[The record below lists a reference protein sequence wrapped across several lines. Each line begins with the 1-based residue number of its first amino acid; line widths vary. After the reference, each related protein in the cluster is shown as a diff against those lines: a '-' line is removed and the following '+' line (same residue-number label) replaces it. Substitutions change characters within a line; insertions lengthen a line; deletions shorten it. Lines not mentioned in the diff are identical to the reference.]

1 MFPPIEDIYRLA
13 PELVACLFGMLI
25 MVVDPFLPRERKD
38 ISANL
43 GLLGA
48 LASMAAIV
56 LMARHPGAGMYGLLV
71 VDKFS
76 IFLHMIIFGAAALV
90 ILAADEYLKQEG
102 ILQGEFYA
110 LVLFATCG
118 MGIMAGAAE
127 LMTAFVGLEIS
138 SISSYIL
145 ACYRRAVLKSHESA
159 MKYFLLGSFATAFFL
174 YGVAMVYGAT
184 GTTFLAGIAA
194 SAGGAAGNQVLMKL
208 GFAMLFV
215 GMAFKIATAP
225 FQIWTPDVYEG
236 APTPVTALL
245 ASGPKAAAFA
255 VLLRIVFTAF
265 GDAGGTWFWIVWGSA
280 ALTMIVGNFAAV
292 VQSNVKRML
301 AYSSIAH
308 AGYMLV
314 AVAAAGAA
322 AETDS
327 AAGIAAVLFYLAA
340 YALMKLGAFIVVSHL
355 GGRGEQR
362 LALDDF
368 AGLST
373 RQPVTAACLM
383 LYLLSLLGLPLTA
396 GFLGKLYIFK
406 AALDARLIWL
416 VVIMAITSV
425 VGAFYYLRV
434 IWVMYFREA
443 HEELTTAPVAPGVAA
458 VMVVTAAGILVLF
471 FFPGAVMNF
480 AMQGA
485 MALR

>member
-1 MFPPIEDIYRLA
+1 MA
-13 PELVACLFGMLI
+13 PELVACFFGMLI
-25 MVVDPFLPRERKD
+25 MVADPFVARERKGVMGR
-38 ISANL
+38 L
-43 GLLGA
+43 GLAGALGA
-48 LASMAAIV
+48 LVAVEVMS
-56 LMARHPGAGMYGLLV
+56 RNPGAAMNGLLV
-71 VDKFS
+71 VDAFS
-76 IFLHMIIFGAAALV
+76 VFLHMIIYGAATLV
-90 ILAADEYLKQEG
+90 ILASYEYLERENLQ
-102 ILQGEFYA
+102 QGEFYA

-118 MGIMAGAAE
+118 MGIMASATE
-127 LMTAFVGLEIS
+127 LMTVFVGLEIS

-145 ACYRRAVLKSHESA
+145 ACYRRSALKSHESA

-184 GTTFLAGIAA
+184 GSTSLLAIRAA
-194 SAGGAAGNQVLMKL
+194 AAHSDGNHVLLTL
-208 GFAMLFV
+208 GFGMLFV

-225 FQIWTPDVYEG
+225 FQVWTPDVYEG

-255 VLLRIVFTAF
+255 VLLRILFTAF
-265 GDAGGTWFWIVWGSA
+265 GDASATWFLIIWTSA
-280 ALTMIVGNFAAV
+280 ALTMVVGNFAALA
-292 VQSNVKRML
+292 QSNVKRML

-308 AGYMLV
+308 AGYLLV

-322 AETDS
+322 KEGPD
-327 AAGIAAVLFYLAA
+327 AGIAAVLFYLLA
-340 YALMKLGAFIVVSHL
+340 YALMKLGAFTIVSHL

-362 LALDDF
+362 LAIEDY

-373 RQPVTAACLM
+373 RQPVTAACLA

-396 GFLGKLYIFK
+396 GFLGKVYIFR

-416 VVIMAITSV
+416 VVIMAVTTV

-443 HEELTTAPVAPGVAA
+443 QQEWTPSPVAPGVAA
-458 VMVVTAAGILVLF
+458 VMFLTVVGILALF
-471 FFPGAVMNF
+471 FFPGPLMTF
-480 AMQGA
+480 AMQSA
-485 MALR
+485 AALR

>member
-1 MFPPIEDIYRLA
+1 
-13 PELVACLFGMLI
+13 
-25 MVVDPFLPRERKD
+25 
-38 ISANL
+38 
-43 GLLGA
+43 
-48 LASMAAIV
+48 
-56 LMARHPGAGMYGLLV
+56 
-71 VDKFS
+71 
-76 IFLHMIIFGAAALV
+76 
-90 ILAADEYLKQEG
+90 
-102 ILQGEFYA
+102 
-110 LVLFATCG
+110 
-118 MGIMAGAAE
+118 
-127 LMTAFVGLEIS
+127 
-138 SISSYIL
+138 
-145 ACYRRAVLKSHESA
+145 
-159 MKYFLLGSFATAFFL
+159 
-174 YGVAMVYGAT
+174 
-184 GTTFLAGIAA
+184 
-194 SAGGAAGNQVLMKL
+194 MKL

>member
-1 MFPPIEDIYRLA
+1 MYRMA
-13 PELVACLFGMLI
+13 PELVACFFGMLI
-25 MVVDPFLPRERKD
+25 MVVDPFVPRERKD

-43 GLLGA
+43 GVLGSLAA
-48 LASMAAIV
+48 LASIL
-56 LMARHPGAGMYGLLV
+56 LMVRHPGEGMYGLLV
-71 VDKFS
+71 VDSFS
-76 IFLHMIIFGAAALV
+76 VFLHLIIFAAAALV
-90 ILAADEYLKQEG
+90 ILASDEYLKREG

-118 MGIMAGAAE
+118 MGIMTSATE
-127 LMTAFVGLEIS
+127 LMTVFVGLEIS
-138 SISSYIL
+138 SIASYIL
-145 ACYRRAVLKSHESA
+145 ACYRRATPKSHESA

-184 GTTFLAGIAA
+184 GSTSLLAIRTVVAH
-194 SAGGAAGNQVLMKL
+194 SAGNQVLLTL
-208 GFAMLFV
+208 GFGMLFV

-265 GDAGGTWFWIVWGSA
+265 GDASSTWFWIVWASA
-280 ALTMIVGNFAAV
+280 ALTMVVGNFAAV
-292 VQSNVKRML
+292 VQSNIKRML

-308 AGYMLV
+308 AGYLLV

-322 AETDS
+322 GENSD
-327 AAGIAAVLFYLAA
+327 AGIAAVLFYLVA
-340 YALMKLGAFIVVSHL
+340 YALMKLGAFTIVSHL
-355 GGRGEQR
+355 GGSGEQR
-362 LALDDF
+362 LAIDDY

-373 RQPVTAACLM
+373 KQPLTALCLS
-383 LYLLSLLGLPLTA
+383 LFLLSLLGLPLTA
-396 GFLGKLYIFK
+396 GFLGKLYIFQ

-416 VVIMAITSV
+416 VVIMAVTTV

-443 HEELTTAPVAPGVAA
+443 QQEWTPVPVTPGVASVMLITA
-458 VMVVTAAGILVLF
+458 VGILTLF
-471 FFPGAVMNF
+471 FAPGPLLAFAVRS
-480 AMQGA
+480 AA
-485 MALR
+485 ALR

>member
-1 MFPPIEDIYRLA
+1 MFPPMEDVYRLA
-13 PELVACLFGMLI
+13 PELVACFFGMLI
-25 MVVDPFLPRERKD
+25 MVADPFLPRERKD
-38 ISANL
+38 VSANV
-43 GLLGA
+43 GLFGA
-48 LASMAAIV
+48 LVAMAAV
-56 LMARHPGAGMYGLLV
+56 LVMAQHPGAGMYGLIV

-76 IFLHMIIFGAAALV
+76 VFLHMIIFGAAALV
-90 ILAADEYLKQEG
+90 LLAADEYLKQEG

-118 MGIMAGAAE
+118 MGIMASATE
-127 LMTAFVGLEIS
+127 LMTVFVGLEIS

-174 YGVAMVYGAT
+174 YGIAMVYGAT
-184 GTTFLAGIAA
+184 GTTYLEAIGV
-194 SAGGAAGNQVLMKL
+194 AAGQASGNHVLLTL
-208 GFAMLFV
+208 GFGMLFV

-265 GDAGGTWFWIVWGSA
+265 GDASGTWFWIVWGSA

-292 VQSNVKRML
+292 TQSNVKRML

-308 AGYMLV
+308 AGYLLV

-322 AETDS
+322 AEESS
-327 AAGIAAVLFYLAA
+327 AAGIAAVLFYLVA
-340 YALMKLGAFIVVSHL
+340 YALMKLGAFTIVSHV

-362 LALDDF
+362 LAIDDF

-373 RQPVTAACLM
+373 RQPWTAACLA

-396 GFLGKLYIFK
+396 GFIGKLYIFK

-416 VVIMAITSV
+416 VVIMAITTV

-443 HEELTTAPVAPGVAA
+443 REEWTTAPVAPGVAA
-458 VMVVTAAGILVLF
+458 VMFVTAVGILVLF
-471 FFPGAVMNF
+471 FFPSAVMNF